1 MNLPSNFRNVNQDEE
16 NQESLTGEINMAED
30 SSIGT
35 VGLRHSQG
43 KVLERKRKS
52 AKRKVGANEAIKSRR
67 VMSNHQQEPTI
78 VDLVDYE
85 GEDVED
91 EFERMVCNIEEIDK
105 EEH

>member
-1 MNLPSNFRNVNQDEE
+1 MMRGSRIR
-16 NQESLTGEINMAED
+16 TA
-30 SSIGT
+30 
-35 VGLRHSQG
+35 GLRHSQG

-67 VMSNHQQEPTI
+67 VMSNRQQEPTI

-85 GEDVED
+85 GEDAED
-91 EFERMVCNIEEIDK
+91 EFERMVCNIEEIEK